1 MRKLSLASLALTFLL
16 AFGAYAPAMDYPE
29 RPIELVLPFGEGSAT
44 DIFARKFSEIMNKKM
59 PHPIFAVNKAGGGG
73 LVGMVYAAKQR
84 PNGYSILSITPSH
97 IISDALNRAGKIRL
111 MDDFEHLAR
120 IQSDIY
126 VLCATKGSNFGTFK
140 ELVSHAQDNEV
151 TFAGISPG
159 GLDDLTLNALAL
171 ATGMKIK
178 FVPYKSGAEVKAAV
192 LGGEVEIYLD
202 KIMSA
207 SGYIKDGSVK
217 PLVVLN
223 EERLTEFP
231 EFADVPT
238 TVESG
243 YNVTIGSW
251 RGFVVRKGTPQEIKD
266 YLVKIMKEAYD
277 EPDYKEFAQMTFT
290 NVGPGWLEGEDFTN
304 FLREEQKLFEDVAI
318 KIGLKKK

>member
-1 MRKLSLASLALTFLL
+1 MRKKSLSSLAFIFLF
-16 AFGAYAPAMDYPE
+16 AFCSYAPALDYPE

-97 IISDALNRAGKIRL
+97 IISDALNRAGKIKL

-126 VLCATKGSNFGTFK
+126 VLCATKGSNFVTFQD
-140 ELVSHAQDNEV
+140 LVSHAQNNEV

-171 ATGMKIK
+171 ATNMKIK

-223 EERLTEFP
+223 SERLTEFP

-243 YNVTIGSW
+243 YDVTIGSW
-251 RGFVVRKGTPQEIKD
+251 RGFVVRKGTPPEIKE

-277 EPDYKEFAQMTFT
+277 DPSYKEFAEMTFT
-290 NVGPGWLEGEDFTN
+290 NVGPGWLEGEEFTS
-304 FLREEQKLFEDVAI
+304 FLRDEQKLFEDVAI
-318 KIGLKKK
+318 KIGLKK

>member
-1 MRKLSLASLALTFLL
+1 MKKLLLSLMVAITLVCGARAYSL
-16 AFGAYAPAMDYPE
+16 DYPT
-29 RPIELVLPFGEGSAT
+29 RPVELVLPFGEGSAT
-44 DIFARKFSEIMNKKM
+44 DIFARKFSEIMNKSM
-59 PHPIFAVNKAGGGG
+59 AHPIFAVNKAGGGG

-84 PNGYSILSITPSH
+84 PDGYSILSITPSH
-97 IISDALNRAGKIRL
+97 IISDVLVRAGKITL
-111 MDDFEHLAR
+111 PGDFEPLAR

-126 VLCATKGSNFGTFK
+126 VLCSTKGSSFSTFK
-140 ELVSHAQDNEV
+140 ELVDHARNTEV

-159 GLDDLTLNALAL
+159 GLDDLTLNALAF

-178 FVPYKSGAEVKAAV
+178 FVPYKSGAEVKAGV

-202 KIMSA
+202 KIVSA

-223 EERLTEFP
+223 KERLSSIP

-243 YNVTIGSW
+243 FDVTIGSW
-251 RGFVVRKGTPQEIKD
+251 RGFVVRKGTPKEIKD
-266 YLVKIMKEAYD
+266 YLIDVMKKAYD
-277 EPDYKEFAQMTFT
+277 DQSYKDFAKMTFT
-290 NVGPGWLEGEDFTN
+290 DVGPGWLEGDDFTK
-304 FLREEQKLFEDVAI
+304 FLESEYKVFDDVSK
-318 KIGLKKK
+318 KIGLKK

>member
-1 MRKLSLASLALTFLL
+1 MKKRILAFAVLSLMTIC
-16 AFGAYAPAMDYPE
+16 GAAPAAAAYPE
-29 RPIELVLPFGEGSAT
+29 RPVELVLPFGEGSST
-44 DIFARKFSEIMNKKM
+44 DIFARKFSEIMNKSM
-59 PHPIFAVNKAGGGG
+59 PHPFFAVNKAGGGG

-84 PNGYSILSITPSH
+84 PDGYSVLSITPSH
-97 IISDALNRAGKIRL
+97 IISDVMNRAGKIKL
-111 MDDFEHLAR
+111 LEDFEHLAR

-126 VLCATKGSNFGTFK
+126 VLCSTKGSNLTSFK
-140 ELVSHAQDNEV
+140 ELVEHAKQNEV

-192 LGGEVEIYLD
+192 LGGEVAIYLD
-202 KIMSA
+202 KIVSA

-223 EERLTEFP
+223 KERLSNFP

-238 TVESG
+238 TVENG
-243 YNVTIGSW
+243 YDVTIGSW
-251 RGFVVRKGTPQEIKD
+251 RGFVVRKGTPKEIKSF
-266 YLVKIMKEAYD
+266 LLKTMKQAYD
-277 EPDYKEFAQMTFT
+277 DPAYAEFAQMTFT
-290 NVGPGWLEGEDFTN
+290 NVGPGWLEGEEFTK
-304 FLREEQKLFEDVAI
+304 FLQEEYAVFDEVAK
-318 KIGLKKK
+318 KIGLKK

>member
-1 MRKLSLASLALTFLL
+1 MKRFLLALTVAAALL
-16 AFGAYAPAMDYPE
+16 CGGSARSSDYPE
-29 RPIELVLPFGEGSAT
+29 RPVELVLPFGEGSAT
-44 DIFARKFSEIMNKKM
+44 DIFARKFSELMNKTM
-59 PHPIFAVNKAGGGG
+59 AHPLFAVNKAGGGG
-73 LVGMVYAAKQR
+73 LIGMVYAAKQR
-84 PNGYSILSITPSH
+84 ADGYCVLSITPSH
-97 IISDALNRAGKIRL
+97 IIADVLNRAGGVTL
-111 MDDFEHLAR
+111 LGDFEHLAR

-126 VLCATKGSNFGTFK
+126 VLCATKGSQFASFK
-140 ELVSHAQDNEV
+140 ELVAHAKDKEV

-159 GLDDLTLNALAL
+159 GLDDLTLNALAA

-202 KIMSA
+202 KIVSA

-223 EERLTEFP
+223 QERLSGIP

-243 YNVTIGSW
+243 YDVTIGSW
-251 RGFVVRKGTPQEIKD
+251 RGFVVRKGTPPEVKA
-266 YLVKIMKEAYD
+266 YLTKAMKAAYD
-277 EPDYKEFAQMTFT
+277 DPDYAAFAKMTFT
-290 NVGPGWLEGEDFTN
+290 DVGPGWLEGEEFTE
-304 FLREEQKLFEDVAI
+304 FLKNEYAIFNDVA
-318 KIGLKKK
+318 KTIGLKK